1 MHEWK
6 FETANMQ
13 ELMSEIN
20 CAKDGND
27 FNCDIRV
34 MNWDQY
40 IENYMF
46 GIRKYVLKDG
56 LESMANA
63 RKSLRRYCS
72 TE

>member
-6 FETANMQ
+6 FETTNMQ

-20 CAKDGND
+20 CATDGSD
-27 FNCDIRV
+27 FNCDVRV
-34 MNWDQY
+34 MNWDSY

-56 LESMANA
+56 LESMVSA
-63 RKSLRRYCS
+63 RKSLKR
-72 TE
+72 